1 MTIQT
6 GKLDRRTKKSTKISE
21 LHRKVIRNIRELRVE
36 VGFTQSQMA
45 SKLKMAQPTYC
56 AIETARCDV
65 MLGTLERIAKIL
77 GQPVHVLFARE
88 PRADL

>member
-21 LHRKVIRNIRELRVE
+21 LHRKVITNIRELRIE
-36 VGFTQSQMA
+36 VGFSQAQMA
-45 SKLKMAQPTYC
+45 AKLKMAQPTYC

-65 MLGTLERIAKIL
+65 MLGTLEKIAKVL
-77 GQPVHVLFARE
+77 GQPVQVLFARE
-88 PRADL
+88 PRLIP